1 MGLIKIWNI
10 MINLIRGQITRNP
23 KFKSQFKALLKKKIK
38 IKDQS
43 EKDVKLQGWEINLIK
58 DWIEKN

>member
-10 MINLIRGQITRNP
+10 MINLNE
-23 KFKSQFKALLKKKIK
+23 FKSQSKALLNKFK

-43 EKDVKLQGWEINLIK
+43 EKDVKLQG
-58 DWIEKN
+58 